1 MTDLDTPRQLDP
13 CKMFGPLP
21 NSSYP
26 STIVSSEEK
35 LQPSLELTSNQVID
49 DDDDDDYML
58 YETWVTII
66 MLALI

>member
-1 MTDLDTPRQLDP
+1 MTDLDTPGQLDP

-26 STIVSSEEK
+26 STIVSSK
-35 LQPSLELTSNQVID
+35 ATLQPSLELTSNQVI
-49 DDDDDDYML
+49 DDDDDYML

>member
-13 CKMFGPLP
+13 CRIFGPLP

-26 STIVSSEEK
+26 PTIVNSK
-35 LQPSLELTSNQVID
+35 ATLQPSQELTSNQVIYD
-49 DDDDDDYML
+49 DEDDDYML
-58 YETWVTII
+58 YETWATIM

>member
-1 MTDLDTPRQLDP
+1 MTDLDPPRQLDP

-26 STIVSSEEK
+26 STIVSSK
-35 LQPSLELTSNQVID
+35 ATLQPSQELTSNQVI
-49 DDDDDDYML
+49 DDDDDYML

>member
-26 STIVSSEEK
+26 STIVSSK
-35 LQPSLELTSNQVID
+35 ATLQPSQELTSNQVI
-49 DDDDDDYML
+49 DDDDDYML